1 MSCDAPSAK
10 RPRVG
15 AADVRSSA
23 PTLAS
28 GGDDGAA
35 ASFSGG
41 AAAEL
46 SRPTAIPAIAPPTTA
61 ARKEASH
68 AVKAYLLCAT
78 RLGAGGPGTPVVHAL
93 VEASHY
99 RVVFVCRTVER
110 RPTREAEEEE
120 GPVWAARCK
129 MDREFLRA
137 RVQAS
142 EVEAGCGSPW
152 RALQIS
158 VSTREGIARRKTR
171 AVPSTCDSLW
181 RVVQMPDDARR
192 SILAWVDS

>member
-1 MSCDAPSAK
+1 MRAAWGDEGGSLVNSEGLPDLLAV
-10 RPRVG
+10 RV
-15 AADVRSSA
+15 
-23 PTLAS
+23 
-28 GGDDGAA
+28 
-35 ASFSGG
+35 SF
-41 AAAEL
+41 AAEQ
-46 SRPTAIPAIAPPTTA
+46 AAPF
-61 ARKEASH
+61 
-68 AVKAYLLCAT
+68 
-78 RLGAGGPGTPVVHAL
+78 HAL

-171 AVPSTCDSLW
+171 AVPSTCDSPW

-192 SILAWVDS
+192 SILAWADS